1 MKAVKVWTHA
11 DYKGTEKYH
20 PVDYDDIWS
29 KNKLIVTIMTLK
41 SAKEDEK
48 KAYPCIRK
56 CKDGFYEMILKVKE
70 LKEKDIQKYMDILTF
85 FTGVRY
91 NFVGQN
97 LDFLNKPVKQKY
109 RTSPF

>member
-1 MKAVKVWTHA
+1 MKVVKVFSRT

-56 CKDGFYEMILKVKE
+56 CKDGFYEMVLKVKG
-70 LKEKDIQKYMDILTF
+70 LKEKDLQKYMDILTL
-85 FTGVRY
+85 FTC
-91 NFVGQN
+91 
-97 LDFLNKPVKQKY
+97 VKYKVVKK
-109 RTSPF
+109 